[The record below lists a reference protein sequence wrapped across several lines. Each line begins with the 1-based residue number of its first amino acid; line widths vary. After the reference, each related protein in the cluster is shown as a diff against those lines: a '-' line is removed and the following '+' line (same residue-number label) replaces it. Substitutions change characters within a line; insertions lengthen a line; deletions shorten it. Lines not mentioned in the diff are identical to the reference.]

1 MKPLLP
7 ADGCPSCLTV
17 KRTTIA
23 HPSSMQIGHSG
34 VLAWYRCPSCGHRW
48 RTSWA
53 LEALDMPC
61 PGCDLCN
68 PLSTAG
74 DAA

>member
-1 MKPLLP
+1 MTPLLP
-7 ADGCPSCLTV
+7 ADGCPSCLAASRSAV
-17 KRTTIA
+17 A
-23 HPSSMQIGHSG
+23 HPSSVQIDGSG

-48 RTSWA
+48 RTWWA
-53 LEALDMPC
+53 LEALELPC
-61 PGCDLCN
+61 PGCPLCN